1 MLRRM
6 LITGA
11 GGMVGIQAADYFSKE
26 YAVTALT
33 SAALS
38 ITDHEA
44 LQQIFH
50 TVKPDIVVNCAVIR
64 NDRCSQNEQLAR
76 RVNAEG
82 VRNLA
87 VCCSKCGAV
96 LIQLSTDYV
105 FEGNTGG
112 SYTED
117 TIPYPVSLYGRTK
130 RVGELF
136 ALEENKNTFVIRTG
150 WLYGR
155 YGDNFVRKILRQAKP
170 GREISILPDQYG
182 NPTSVEELLHMTSN
196 LLQMKTYG
204 IYHAVCKGR
213 TSRLAFAEQIVHEAG
228 LAVRVCKMV
237 NDRKSVFDT
246 SLSTEKLYR
255 ITSYQPIHWKKALK
269 SYLTEVKHEGLIQYT

>member
-11 GGMVGIQAADYFSKE
+11 SGMVGRQAADYFRNE
-26 YAVTALT
+26 YTVTALSRT
-33 SAALS
+33 ALS
-38 ITDHEA
+38 VTDDKD
-44 LQQIFH
+44 LNRVFQ
-50 TVKPDIVVNCAVIR
+50 TVKPAIVLNCAVIR

-76 RVNAEG
+76 QVNAEG

-96 LIQLSTDYV
+96 LVQLSTDYV

-117 TIPYPVSLYGRTK
+117 TSPCPVSLYGCTK
-130 RVGELF
+130 RAGELF

-155 YGDNFVRKILRQAKP
+155 YGDNFVHKILRQAKSGP
-170 GREISILPDQYG
+170 EISIAPNQYG
-182 NPTSVEELLHMTSN
+182 NPTSVEELLHMMSN
-196 LLQMKTYG
+196 LLQIETYG

-213 TSRLAFAEQIVHEAG
+213 TSRLAFAEQIIRGAA
-228 LAVRVCKMV
+228 LPSPFVRGETIV
-237 NDRKSVFDT
+237 NRY
-246 SLSTEKLYR
+246 STLR
-255 ITSYQPIHWKKALK
+255 FRRRSCI
-269 SYLTEVKHEGLIQYT
+269 V